1 MATGLTID
9 DSARFLGHVTWLEG
23 RLFEVVG
30 EWVRSTPEPAVKLAL
45 ARQSRHHGGH
55 VELLEPLRPDTR
67 DHDLE
72 ARAPL
77 DPGWRTL
84 VARLIAASSTAQ
96 RLERL
101 AETLGPTIQ
110 CYEDHLGAMRPVRD
124 GPTRRAL
131 LLVLD
136 DQRAALAEVE
146 GLLRVARGIGAGTAA
161 SGR

>member
-1 MATGLTID
+1 VASGLTLD
-9 DSARFLGHVTWLEG
+9 DAARFLGHATWLER

-45 ARQSRHHGGH
+45 ARQSRRHGEH
-55 VELLEPLRPDTR
+55 AELLEPLRPDTR

-77 DPGWRTL
+77 DAGWRTL
-84 VARLIAASSTAQ
+84 VARLLASSSTAP

-101 AETLGPTIQ
+101 AETLRLTVQ
-110 CYEDHLGAMRPVRD
+110 CYEEHLGALRPVRD
-124 GPTRRAL
+124 GPTHRAL
-131 LLVLD
+131 LVVLED
-136 DQRAALAEVE
+136 ERAALSEVE
-146 GLLRVARGIGAGTAA
+146 GLRRAPRGIDAGAAA